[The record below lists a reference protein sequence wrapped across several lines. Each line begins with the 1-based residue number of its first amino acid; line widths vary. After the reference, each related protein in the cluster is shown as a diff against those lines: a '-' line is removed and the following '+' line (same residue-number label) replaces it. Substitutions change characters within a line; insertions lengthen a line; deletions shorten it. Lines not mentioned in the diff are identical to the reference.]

1 MLNTSKPFHRL
12 FLKHSQTKCYETEL
26 TSQTRA
32 AVVVFPT
39 PGGPDS
45 NAALNPEPS
54 SLLPNLPN
62 LAVSHRE
69 RETQ

>member
-1 MLNTSKPFHRL
+1 MS
-12 FLKHSQTKCYETEL
+12 ETEL

-39 PGGPDS
+39 PGGPDN

-62 LAVSHRE
+62 LAVSNRERKRE
-69 RETQ
+69 RETQEQ

>member
-1 MLNTSKPFHRL
+1 MIEN
-12 FLKHSQTKCYETEL
+12 EL

-39 PGGPDS
+39 PGGPDN

-54 SLLPNLPN
+54 SLLPNFPN
-62 LAVSHRE
+62 LAAFQKDRD
-69 RETQ
+69 TKTMKIG

>member
-1 MLNTSKPFHRL
+1 MFMSEN
-12 FLKHSQTKCYETEL
+12 EL

-39 PGGPDS
+39 PGGPDN

-54 SLLPNLPN
+54 SLLPNFPN
-62 LAVSHRE
+62 LAAFQKDRDKLVKQNFSLNSALE
-69 RETQ
+69 

>member
-1 MLNTSKPFHRL
+1 MSDD
-12 FLKHSQTKCYETEL
+12 EL

-39 PGGPDS
+39 PGGPDN

-54 SLLPNLPN
+54 SLLPNL
-62 LAVSHRE
+62 AAFQKDRD
-69 RETQ
+69 TKIMKIG